1 MQKNCVNI
9 YVSGNNNNVNVVYV
23 PDEVVA
29 TLQHSHEHI
38 KQLQAIID
46 SKDRTIDALLQR
58 LDTALERQL
67 K

>member
-46 SKDRTIDALLQR
+46 SKDCKD
-58 LDTALERQL
+58 
-67 K
+67 